1 MELGKKIKQ
10 LRLNKGITQET
21 LANALGVSYQAV
33 SRWEN
38 ETTMPDISLLP
49 QISVFFGVSI
59 DELFEFTEDSQYK
72 RIENML
78 IEKEFLSDTEFQ
90 NAKDFLEKQLAE
102 DSENV
107 SAIKLLAWLY
117 SHRARSSNQRAVEY
131 AKRALK
137 LGDKSKS
144 MNNIL
149 RDAYGSPHTD
159 WNFRN
164 RHELIDFYYGHLKL
178 HPDDL
183 RAYRYLIPALVA
195 DGRTNEAR
203 ACVETVRKLEKE
215 ELIFVFD
222 AMILRREGKQNE
234 LKLLLDDMIEKYN
247 NSWYTWAIVADFE
260 ADDCNYEKA
269 ISCYEKSF
277 LLQPKPRYTDSL
289 IAIAHIYEIER
300 KYEKAISAYQK
311 IIEILKTD
319 WNTTFGATV
328 NKYQQK
334 IDELAIK
341 NSNHNIDT

>member
-10 LRLNKGITQET
+10 LRLNKGITQEI

-49 QISVFFGVSI
+49 QISVYFGVSI

-78 IEKEFLSDTEFQ
+78 VEKEFLTDAEFQ
-90 NAKDFLEKQLAE
+90 SATDFLEKQLAE
-102 DSENV
+102 DNENV
-107 SAIKLLAWLY
+107 KAIKLLAWLNF
-117 SHRARSSNQRAVEY
+117 HRAKSSNQRAVEY

-159 WNFRN
+159 WNYRN
-164 RHELIDFYYGHLKL
+164 RHELIAFYYEHLKTY
-178 HPDDL
+178 PTDL

-195 DGRTNEAR
+195 DGRTDEAKVCIDEIR
-203 ACVETVRKLEKE
+203 QRERE
-215 ELIFVFD
+215 ELLFVFD
-222 AMILRREGKQNE
+222 AMILRREGKQE
-234 LKLLLDDMIEKYN
+234 KLKVLLNKMIDKYN
-247 NSWYTWAIVADFE
+247 DSWYTWAIVADFE

-269 ISCYEKSF
+269 ISCYERSF
-277 LLQPKPRYTDSL
+277 SLQPKPRYTDSL

-300 KYEKAISAYQK
+300 KYKKAISTYLEV
-311 IIEILKTD
+311 IELLKTD

-341 NSNHNIDT
+341 NSK

>member
-38 ETTMPDISLLP
+38 ETTMPDITLLP

-78 IEKEFLSDTEFQ
+78 NEKLSLSDTEFE
-90 NAKDFLEKQLAE
+90 NAKDFLEKQINK
-102 DSENV
+102 DSGNV
-107 SAIKLLAWLY
+107 SAVKLLAWLY
-117 SHRARSSNQRAVEY
+117 FHRSKSSNLRAVEY
-131 AKRALK
+131 AKRALQ
-137 LGDKSKS
+137 LGDTSKS

-159 WNFRN
+159 WNYRN
-164 RHELIDFYYGHLKL
+164 RHELIDFYYGHLEL
-178 HPDDL
+178 HPNDL

-195 DGRTNEAR
+195 DGRTDEAR
-203 ACVETVRKLEKE
+203 KFIDTIRKREKE
-215 ELIFVFD
+215 ELVFVFD
-222 AMILRREGKQNE
+222 AMILRRDGKAEE
-234 LKLLLDDMIEKYN
+234 LKKLLSNMIEN
-247 NSWYTWAIVADFE
+247 FNDSWYTWAIVADFE

-269 ISCYEKSF
+269 ISCYKKSF

-289 IAIAHIYEIER
+289 IAIAHIYEIEH
-300 KYEKAISAYQK
+300 KYEKALLMYQE
-311 IIEILKTD
+311 IIELLKTD
-319 WNTTFGATV
+319 WNITFGATV
-328 NKYQQK
+328 NMYQQK
-334 IDELAIK
+334 IDEL
-341 NSNHNIDT
+341 SNKK